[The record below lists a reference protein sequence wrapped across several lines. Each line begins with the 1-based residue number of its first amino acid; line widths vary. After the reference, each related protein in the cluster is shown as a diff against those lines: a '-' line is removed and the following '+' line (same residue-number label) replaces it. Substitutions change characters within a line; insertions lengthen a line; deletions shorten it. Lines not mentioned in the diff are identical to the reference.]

1 MSLERGVTS
10 PELKKIPNIFST
22 LIVDDEPKFAAYT
35 EAALQTALEPTSF
48 SSAFIHTAKNVMDMF
63 QKAFT
68 GTNGNQMDVVLLD
81 HKYVENYKLWKP
93 EYKQLLQFAQQAG
106 VDFTHYKI
114 PDRGGS
120 HWGGIMPEDLYSSN
134 SVHFAM
140 LLRIMGFDGSIFA
153 VSHEPPEPEY
163 IIREVANLAAVV
175 PAYDPVFPINGT
187 AQKDNLGRA
196 RYGVSYGRLHQGE
209 LSWKYGYFEKG
220 LQADA
225 MRGLF
230 TAQ

>member
-1 MSLERGVTS
+1 MSLERGVIS

-35 EAALQTALEPTSF
+35 EAALKTALKQTSF
-48 SSAFIHTAKNVMDMF
+48 SSASIQTAKNVMDML
-63 QKAFT
+63 QKAFA
-68 GTNGNQMDVVLLD
+68 GANGNQMDVVLLD
-81 HKYVENYKLWKP
+81 HKYVENYKLWTP
-93 EYKQLLQFAQQAG
+93 EYEQLLQFAQQAG

-140 LLRIMGFDGSIFA
+140 LLRIIGFNGNIFA
-153 VSHEPPEPEY
+153 VSHEPPKPEF
-163 IIREVANLAAVV
+163 IMREVTNLAEVV
-175 PAYDPVFPINGT
+175 PVYNPVFPMNGSV
-187 AQKDNLGRA
+187 QKDNLGRA

-209 LSWKYGYFEKG
+209 LS
-220 LQADA
+220 
-225 MRGLF
+225 
-230 TAQ
+230 